1 MAIASHRRYVRTLDV
16 GTVLEGAHEM
26 GDTGGQA
33 PGLRWSWQA
42 DKWRWLPKTVWT
54 PTIGEP
60 NGTLQLEATTTEIPL
75 GERFDFW
82 REVALYD
89 FAPDLPEQDRRQT
102 FDAEGKAI
110 FSERGTIEIFRANAM
125 SGRAA
130 AARSRRRDPRLY
142 IGLMIEG
149 ERRHVSADG
158 SSALLQPGDFFVL
171 DTTRSTRVDW
181 TDRRCVQLSLPLDL
195 LAAEVGTRDLPS
207 ADRIAHTLAHSRLS
221 GILRAQFKLLAK
233 YSSELSEVELAAM
246 NDIAYDVVASIVRAS
261 GDGAQAGREP
271 LRGRALAM
279 AARQYIQ
286 RNFAAVNLDADRI
299 ARAVGCSRATLYR
312 AFAEQGTTVADALR
326 QARLDQARRML
337 AAMPQVAISDI
348 ALRCGL
354 PEART
359 FNRLFKQ
366 SYGMTPSELRRTGE
380 AGGPSDPR

>member
-1 MAIASHRRYVRTLDV
+1 M
-16 GTVLEGAHEM
+16 
-26 GDTGGQA
+26 
-33 PGLRWSWQA
+33 
-42 DKWRWLPKTVWT
+42 
-54 PTIGEP
+54 GEP
-60 NGTLQLEATTTEIPL
+60 NGTLQLDATTAEIPL

-158 SSALLQPGDFFVL
+158 SSALLKPGDFFVL

-207 ADRIAHTLAHSRLS
+207 ADSIAHTLAHSRLS
-221 GILRAQFKLLAK
+221 GILRAQFKLLAR

-261 GDGAQAGREP
+261 GDGTQAGQEP
-271 LRGRALAM
+271 LRGRALVV
-279 AARQYIQ
+279 AAGQYIQ
-286 RNFAAVNLDADRI
+286 RNFAAVSLDAERI

-380 AGGPSDPR
+380 AGGPDPR